1 MESRIQSVFIIFFA
15 SLLLLG
21 SQSASADEP
30 AQVIEPE
37 IERRTVTE
45 DDIDSENFE
54 IGIYY
59 GALSTEDFGVNDLFG
74 LSLAY
79 HINEDFFTEF
89 SYAQST
95 TSKSSVEVMDE
106 FVNLLTDDERELSF
120 YNVSLGYNIL
130 PGEAFFYDRWA
141 FNSALYLI
149 GGIGS
154 TDFAGDERFTI
165 SLGVGYRLLIND
177 WMAIHLD
184 AKDHIFDID
193 VFGEEKTAHNLA
205 LHGGVSFFF

>member
-1 MESRIQSVFIIFFA
+1 MESRIQSIFIIFFA

-21 SQSASADEP
+21 SQSVTAEDPE
-30 AQVIEPE
+30 QVIEPE

-45 DDIDSENFE
+45 DDINSEDFE

-95 TSKSSVEVMDE
+95 TSKSSIEVVDE

-141 FNSALYLI
+141 FNGGLYLI

-184 AKDHIFDID
+184 VKDHIFDID

>member
-1 MESRIQSVFIIFFA
+1 MESRIQSIFIIFFA
-15 SLLLLG
+15 SLMLLG
-21 SQSASADEP
+21 SQSASAEAP
-30 AQVIEPE
+30 EQVIEPE
-37 IERRTVTE
+37 IERRAVTE
-45 DDIDSENFE
+45 DDIDSEDFE
-54 IGIYY
+54 IGFYY

-74 LSLAY
+74 LSAAY

-95 TSKSSVEVMDE
+95 TSKSSIEVVDE

-141 FNSALYLI
+141 FNSVLYLI